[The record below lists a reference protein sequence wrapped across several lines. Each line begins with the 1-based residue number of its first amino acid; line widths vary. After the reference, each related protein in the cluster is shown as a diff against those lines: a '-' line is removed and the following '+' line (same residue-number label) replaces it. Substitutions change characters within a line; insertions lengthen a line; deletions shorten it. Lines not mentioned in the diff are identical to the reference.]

1 MSRSRRP
8 WGVVAGPIIFFGG
21 LAIFLAVEKA
31 QGVRD
36 MVEDWGHELEHSAEP
51 VVMELPVYVP
61 LFVGGDWLGR
71 LETIVVERNQPGAVD
86 SLQLIARIADAED
99 LAALESCALRIRPPS
114 GELSQFMRALRCVKN
129 TEGMVAFGHLDVNDA
144 NLQVPLFVL
153 ADDLPCD
160 ESFARGPCG
169 RIRGEMQAELRQL
182 AEELR
187 ASAEEF
193 REEAEQ
199 IRRRVRVDVR
209 TRLRGIR

>member
-21 LAIFLAVEKA
+21 LAVFLAVEKA
-31 QGVRD
+31 QGVKE
-36 MVEDWGHELEHSAEP
+36 MVKDWGHELEHSAEP
-51 VVMELPVYVP
+51 VVMELPMYVP

-86 SLQLIARIADAED
+86 SLQLIARIGDAEH
-99 LAALESCALRIRPPS
+99 LAALKSCALRLRPPS
-114 GELSQFMRALRCVKN
+114 GELSQFQRALRCVKS

-144 NLQVPLFVL
+144 QLQVPLFVL

-160 ESFARGPCG
+160 ESRVRGPCG
-169 RIRGEMQAELRQL
+169 GIRGEMQAELHQL

-199 IRRRVRVDVR
+199 IRRQVRVEVR
-209 TRLRGIR
+209 DKLRGIR

>member
-8 WGVVAGPIIFFGG
+8 WGVVASPIIFFGG
-21 LAIFLAVEKA
+21 LAIFLAAEKA

-36 MVEDWGHELEHSAEP
+36 MVQDWGHELEHSAEP

-71 LETIVVERNQPGAVD
+71 LETIIVERNQPGAVD
-86 SLQLIARIADAED
+86 SLQLIARVADIEH
-99 LAALESCALRIRPPS
+99 LAALESCALRVRPPS
-114 GELSQFMRALRCVKN
+114 GEFSQFKRALRCVKD
-129 TEGMVAFGHLDVNDA
+129 TEGMVAFGRLDVNDA
-144 NLQVPLFVL
+144 NLRVPLFVL

-160 ESFARGPCG
+160 ESFVRGPCG
-169 RIRGEMQAELRQL
+169 RIRGDIQAELHQL

-193 REEAEQ
+193 REEAERIKVQ
-199 IRRRVRVDVR
+199 VRGEVR
-209 TRLRGIR
+209 DKLRGIR